1 MAKKVGTLI
10 NEART
15 AAGLTQE
22 QLAKKVAGV
31 SASDISKAE
40 RGEKDL
46 TQEQLKAIA
55 KATGVT
61 QKSLLDAAKGGSS
74 SSSSSS
80 SSSKSGSSMKLS
92 AAEKKLVEAY
102 RKADKDTQEKIMKL
116 LGESEESS
124 DNPLG
129 SLLNSDVVNNLLSG
143 ALSALTGKK

>member
-10 NEART
+10 KEART

-22 QLAKKVAGV
+22 QLAKKVAGL
-31 SASDISKAE
+31 SASDLSKAE
-40 RGEKDL
+40 RGEKNL

-61 QKSLLDAAKGGSS
+61 QKSLLDAAKGTST

-80 SSSKSGSSMKLS
+80 SSSKTSSSMKLS

-102 RKADKDTQEKIMKL
+102 RKADDETKKKVNELLKEK
-116 LGESEESS
+116 EDDDS
-124 DNPLG
+124 PLS
-129 SLLNSDVVNNLLSG
+129 SLLNSDVVNSLLT
-143 ALSALTGKK
+143 SALGAITGKK